1 MDKIWPSD
9 DVVSKRYPIFTRAN
23 TGEVFTD
30 AATPFTWS
38 LFGRVDYEG
47 GYRDAL
53 IRLGAFSREDFGPE
67 EPGLCECVG
76 SFGGY
81 VYINLSLSRVF
92 GVRAPGMTTDAID
105 KSFLGE
111 HPDIRPY
118 RPHPADENP
127 ERSAAMGAWMGSI
140 LSAPDTSANEKHRV
154 DIDELV
160 AARPDLTKLSP
171 TELLERAKWLA
182 EELRPVFATHIVNLY
197 GANIVAGLLAQ
208 CCQVAGKPELAPKI
222 ISGFGDVDSAQQAFE
237 LWDLSR
243 VVRASPELAAAFDGG
258 LSGLLDRL
266 HAMKGDEAS
275 AFFKGWDTFM
285 NHWGFLGPSVWE
297 LRSPTYASEPGIILH
312 MLESLRKVADSGS
325 PRERTTSFIAERAT
339 AIKEVGKLLEGT
351 ELSGS
356 FQAAA
361 ASAPKLLPAREA
373 TKVLCTKLVDEAR
386 RVMREL
392 GGRFVASKHLPR
404 WQDIL
409 LMMDTEMPDYL
420 ANPAKWAD
428 TVNER
433 RAKLSLLE
441 SKRPPFLIDGE
452 YPAMKDFE
460 DISKDTI
467 EPAHVGETLV
477 GIGVSPGQH
486 RGLVKVV
493 KSIRDEVEIEP
504 GDVLVALTTD
514 SSWGALFLS
523 AGAVIGETGAAI
535 SHAAIVSRELGI
547 PAAVSVPFC
556 TKKLVTGMEVSIDGN
571 TGVVT
576 VLSVPKK

>member
-1 MDKIWPSD
+1 
-9 DVVSKRYPIFTRAN
+9 
-23 TGEVFTD
+23 
-30 AATPFTWS
+30 
-38 LFGRVDYEG
+38 
-47 GYRDAL
+47 
-53 IRLGAFSREDFGPE
+53 
-67 EPGLCECVG
+67 
-76 SFGGY
+76 
-81 VYINLSLSRVF
+81 
-92 GVRAPGMTTDAID
+92 
-105 KSFLGE
+105 
-111 HPDIRPY
+111 
-118 RPHPADENP
+118 
-127 ERSAAMGAWMGSI
+127 MGAWMGSI
-140 LSAPDTSANEKHRV
+140 LSAPDTTANERHRK
-154 DIDELV
+154 DIDALV

-243 VVRASPELAAAFDGG
+243 VVRASPELTAAFDGG
-258 LSGLLDRL
+258 LSGLLERL
-266 HAMKGDEAS
+266 RAVKGEEGRS
-275 AFFKGWDTFM
+275 FFAGWDSFM
-285 NHWGFLGPSVWE
+285 THWGFLGPSVWE

-312 MLESLRKVADSGS
+312 MLESLRKVVDSGS
-325 PRERTTSFIAERAT
+325 PRERTTSFIAERAA
-339 AIKEVGKLLEGT
+339 AIQEVGKLLEGT

-356 FQAAA
+356 FQGAA

-386 RVMREL
+386 QVMREL
-392 GGRFVASKHLPR
+392 GGRFVASKDLPR

-409 LMMDTEMPDYL
+409 LLLDTEMPDYL
-420 ANPAKWAD
+420 AHPAKWVS

-441 SKRPPFLIDGE
+441 SKRPPFLIDGD
-452 YPAMKDFE
+452 YPSMKDFE
-460 DISKDTI
+460 DISKDTL
-467 EPAHVGETLV
+467 EPAQVGETLV

-486 RGLVKVV
+486 RGRVKVV
-493 KSIRDEVEIEP
+493 RSIRDEVEIEP

-576 VLSVPKK
+576 VLSAPTARG